1 MNSLHPRLVLEVLAD
16 SRGEAA
22 GDTER
27 RGESG
32 PVEVLEPTGGE
43 RCAERAAH
51 RRRVPA
57 ACVKLPRRRHAD
69 PGHRLVTGDRRRHDR
84 PAAVPAG
91 FAERQHRGQDHRRG
105 VGDRDGVRVVEV
117 EPVRESAVGERR
129 QGRGRR
135 QTRADD
141 AAGTAPPGP
150 HRAEDGWR
158 QVGGRRRERNPGP
171 ALARAR
177 ALDADHAIV
186 VDVRVWRGVHV
197 LCQDTRRRF
206 QATATR
212 WDQSAEVVRASDGAV
227 RYRITP
233 GSMTPVFDLEA
244 DCGNPRDSRR
254 TTTTRAFA
262 ESVKRLV
269 TRPLAS

>member
-1 MNSLHPRLVLEVLAD
+1 MNSLHPRPVLEVLAD

-117 EPVRESAVGERR
+117 EPVRESAVKLEPMTLQAPLPQARTAPRTDGARSEVEDASAIPALLSRGPARSTPITRSSSTFESGAACTCSARTLADDFRPRR
-129 QGRGRR
+129 LGGISRPKWCARATARCGTGSLQGR
-135 QTRADD
+135 
-141 AAGTAPPGP
+141 
-150 HRAEDGWR
+150 
-158 QVGGRRRERNPGP
+158 
-171 ALARAR
+171 
-177 ALDADHAIV
+177 
-186 VDVRVWRGVHV
+186 
-197 LCQDTRRRF
+197 
-206 QATATR
+206 
-212 WDQSAEVVRASDGAV
+212 
-227 RYRITP
+227 
-233 GSMTPVFDLEA
+233 
-244 DCGNPRDSRR
+244 
-254 TTTTRAFA
+254 
-262 ESVKRLV
+262 
-269 TRPLAS
+269 